1 MSEEEL
7 KSYRFNSGQDPSDE
21 MLSQIM
27 KEAACDAKKKNE
39 DATKAYFSSL
49 KKMAEENSLK
59 WESKLSQLKIN
70 GE

>member
-7 KSYRFNSGQDPSDE
+7 KSYRFNSGLDPSDE
-21 MLSQIM
+21 MLSHIM
-27 KEAACDAKKKNE
+27 KEAASEAKKKNE
-39 DATKAYFSSL
+39 YATKAYFSSL

-70 GE
+70 GD